1 VLGVTVSLLVFGFV
15 ILVDNV
21 FARLK
26 WQTALQSAWLV
37 AAVLGFGN
45 ILVLSWLRHL

>member
-1 VLGVTVSLLVFGFV
+1 MVGVIAALLVFVGI

-26 WQTALQSAWLV
+26 WQTAVRSAWAV

-45 ILVLSWLRHL
+45 ILVLSWIR

>member
-1 VLGVTVSLLVFGFV
+1 V

-21 FARLK
+21 PLVK
-26 WQTALQSAWLV
+26 WQTALQSAWL

-45 ILVLSWLRHL
+45 ILVLSWLRHP

>member
-1 VLGVTVSLLVFGFV
+1 VVVSLLVFGFV

-26 WQTALQSAWLV
+26 WQTALQSAWVV

-45 ILVLSWLRHL
+45 ILVLSWLRHP

>member
-1 VLGVTVSLLVFGFV
+1 LV

-26 WQTALQSAWLV
+26 WQAAVQSAWLV
-37 AAVLGFGN
+37 AGVLGFGN
-45 ILVLSWLRHL
+45 ILVLSWLRH